1 MKSRP
6 PVFQDRNYSSL
17 TPGKTPPQPPN
28 RRLLLR
34 LLGEHTAG
42 SQHITSEITVFV
54 SRQEGSNFS
63 STPPFDKVSKGLT
76 ASQNVES
83 SLETHR
89 YHYPAPSQT
98 LLYQSF
104 ISLSSRYL
112 QLSISLQ
119 SKDTSD
125 ICNTTTQAGI
135 SRTTAEINRKGA
147 INPLHSLSPP
157 PSTRS
162 LNSPIFPQSTNGLL
176 PYHKHICDIL
186 ISVHVFTLCLEFIL
200 PWLKS
205 NFHFEL

>member
-17 TPGKTPPQPPN
+17 TAGKTPPPPPN

-42 SQHITSEITVFV
+42 SQHITSEITAFV
-54 SRQEGSNFS
+54 SRQEGSNFF
-63 STPPFDKVSKGLT
+63 STLPFDKVSKGLT

-119 SKDTSD
+119 SKDTLD

-135 SRTTAEINRKGA
+135 SRTRAEINRKGA
-147 INPLHSLSPP
+147 INLHPLSPP
-157 PSTRS
+157 PYTCS
-162 LNSPIFPQSTNGLL
+162 LNSPIFSQSTNGLL
-176 PYHKHICDIL
+176 PYLKHICDNL
-186 ISVHVFTLCLEFIL
+186 ISAHVFTLSFAWNSFS
-200 PWLKS
+200 PG
-205 NFHFEL
+205 